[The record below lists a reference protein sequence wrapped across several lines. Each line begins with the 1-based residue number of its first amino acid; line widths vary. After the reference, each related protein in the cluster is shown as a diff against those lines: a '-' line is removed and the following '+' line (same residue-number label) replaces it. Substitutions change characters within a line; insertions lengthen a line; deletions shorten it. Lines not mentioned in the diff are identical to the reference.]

1 MPPQVFQRLPTQQL
15 PQQQQQLL
23 QQSQQQLNFN
33 PTSRLV
39 VMTRCS
45 VCTLICYSSSGI
57 CELCQAQLSSQG
69 FTPYTND
76 NNNNYY
82 DYNVQASRIQ
92 AQAVKAVQAAK
103 ATQLHAAQIQAARA
117 AQSRAVQIRALQM
130 LRSQQIQRARAQQF
144 PSQFQAQ
151 IQAQIQAAKMAQ
163 AQVTQTQLNQSQPIY
178 NNNYG
183 MPPTSSSDT
192 SSSDTSA
199 NAIISTNKSK
209 LAKTQLK
216 VLPLHDNEFIQIQR
230 YFLKGLPHARIH
242 TIIKLQ
248 MPTKLVEAHEQYK
261 KTLLNNPSYGSNM
274 TTNNLISSMKS
285 NNNLDKHT
293 NTMFHGTKISC
304 NPQRFI
310 NGNSNFCLFSCG
322 MCGIIQNGNQG
333 KYSRFNGSKY

>member
-1 MPPQVFQRLPTQQL
+1 
-15 PQQQQQLL
+15 
-23 QQSQQQLNFN
+23 
-33 PTSRLV
+33 
-39 VMTRCS
+39 
-45 VCTLICYSSSGI
+45 
-57 CELCQAQLSSQG
+57 
-69 FTPYTND
+69 
-76 NNNNYY
+76 
-82 DYNVQASRIQ
+82 
-92 AQAVKAVQAAK
+92 
-103 ATQLHAAQIQAARA
+103 
-117 AQSRAVQIRALQM
+117 
-130 LRSQQIQRARAQQF
+130 
-144 PSQFQAQ
+144 
-151 IQAQIQAAKMAQ
+151 
-163 AQVTQTQLNQSQPIY
+163 
-178 NNNYG
+178 

-333 KYSRFNGSKY
+333 KYSRFNGRMWFANNSAISLGYCGLSTSRTMFNCTPFSSKNSLMAMFVVDVVSLQTSDIIIVDVDADLYVNAFPVEIDSTRALIELIEESHYGPNDPAYNGCTKQRILTIQTDLNNTYWSGNEKPTKLAIMSNQYIFSMQLPIVKS